1 MEGARREGRRY
12 ALSKVRKIE
21 SNGEK

>member
-21 SNGEK
+21 SNGKK